1 MCELDLKKR
10 EDENDEQF
18 IWRIGQYKDAG
29 LIDMNWDEIAD
40 IMNKELDMDGVTF
53 TASAFRK
60 PYQQAKRFYDAGVFN
75 NLNEDEYISELRFQ
89 KQELE
94 KEKVRMR
101 DERNELKRM
110 LREEARKESYR
121 DQIKRTISECDVK
134 PLEYDKYK
142 KFDGDAKG
150 GNDLVITFFDVHAGL
165 HVDNYFNTF
174 NEDVLKQRINKYLDK
189 VLEVQSRHG
198 SKNACVILSELLSGV
213 IHPTIR
219 IENNQNLIEQFLTV
233 TNYISEFLAELS
245 YHFKSVGVFCC
256 PGNHSRVTP
265 NKDES
270 LRGENMDLLAI
281 PYLQAKMQNFVNVYF
296 YENEIDQMIAM
307 FKVRGQMVFAVHGDK
322 TKLDNVVEKLTMYVG
337 IKPDIIYTGHMHTNA
352 MVTSYNV
359 KVIQAGTFAGSG
371 DEYTMDKMLRGKP
384 EQVIS
389 VISDDEG
396 LECNYDVK
404 LD

>member
-142 KFDGDAKG
+142 KFDGVTVG
-150 GNDLVITFFDVHAGL
+150 NNDLVITFFDVHAGL
-165 HVDNYFNTF
+165 NVDNYFNTF
-174 NEDVLKQRINKYLDK
+174 NEDVLKRRINKYLDK
-189 VLEVQSRHG
+189 VLEVQARHG
-198 SKNACVILSELLSGV
+198 SENACVILSELLSGV

-245 YHFKSVGVFCC
+245 YHFNFVEVLCC

-281 PYLQAKMQNFVNVYF
+281 PYLQTKMQNFENVHF
-296 YENEIDQMIAM
+296 HQNEIDQMIAM
-307 FKVRGQMVFAVHGDK
+307 FVIRGQKVFAVHGDK
-322 TKLDNVVEKLTMYVG
+322 TKLDNVVEKLTMYIG
-337 IKPDIIYTGHMHTNA
+337 IRPDIIYTGHMHTNA

-371 DEYTMDKMLRGKP
+371 DNYTMDKMLRGKP

-389 VISDDEG
+389 VINDEG
-396 LECNYDVK
+396 LECNYDVT
-404 LD
+404 LE

>member
-1 MCELDLKKR
+1 MSELNLKKQ
-10 EDENDEQF
+10 ENENNEQF
-18 IWRIGQYKDAG
+18 IWRLCQYKDVG
-29 LIDMNWDEIAD
+29 MLDMSWDDIAD
-40 IMNKELDMDGVTF
+40 IINKELGMEDTPF
-53 TASAFRK
+53 SEAAFRK

-75 NLNEDEYISELRFQ
+75 DMNSDRYIEELKLQ

-121 DQIKRTISECDVK
+121 DQITRAILECDVK
-134 PLEYDKYK
+134 PLEYNKYRE
-142 KFDGDAKG
+142 FNGIVNGD
-150 GNDLVITFFDVHAGL
+150 NDLVVTFFDVHAGL

-189 VLEVQSRHG
+189 VLEVQARHG
-198 SKNACVILSELLSGV
+198 SENACVILSELLSGV

-233 TNYISEFLAELS
+233 TNYISEFLEELS
-245 YHFKSVGVFCC
+245 YHFNSVGVFCC
-256 PGNHSRVTP
+256 PGNHSRITP
-265 NKDES
+265 NKDDS

-281 PYLQAKMQNFVNVYF
+281 PYLQAKMQNFKNVHF
-296 YENEIDQMIAM
+296 YENEIDKMIAM
-307 FKVRGQMVFAVHGDK
+307 FVIRGQRVFAVHGDK
-322 TKLDNVVEKLTMYVG
+322 TRLDNVVEKLTMYVG
-337 IKPDIIYTGHMHTNA
+337 VKPDIIYTGHMHTNA

-359 KVIQAGTFAGSG
+359 KVVQAGTFAGSG
-371 DEYTMDKMLRGKP
+371 DEYTMNKMLRGNP

-389 VISDDEG
+389 VISDKG
-396 LECNYDVK
+396 LECNYDVT
-404 LD
+404 LN

>member
-10 EDENDEQF
+10 EDENYEQF
-18 IWRIGQYKDAG
+18 IWRIGQYKDSG
-29 LIDMNWDEIAD
+29 LLDMSWDEIAD
-40 IMNKELDMDGVTF
+40 IMNKELNMEDVKF
-53 TASAFRK
+53 TSSAFRK

-101 DERNELKRM
+101 DERNELKRI

-142 KFDGDAKG
+142 KFNGDVKG

-189 VLEVQSRHG
+189 VLEVQARHG
-198 SKNACVILSELLSGV
+198 SENACVILSELLSGV

>member
-142 KFDGDAKG
+142 KFDCDAKSS
-150 GNDLVITFFDVHAGL
+150 NDLVITFFDVHAGL

-256 PGNHSRVTP
+256 PGNHSRITP

-389 VISDDEG
+389 VINDEG

>member
-1 MCELDLKKR
+1 MDLKKR

-18 IWRIGQYKDAG
+18 IWRLGQYKDSG
-29 LIDMNWDEIAD
+29 LLDMNWDELAD
-40 IMNKELDMDGVTF
+40 VINKELDMEDTPF
-53 TASAFRK
+53 TEAAFRK
-60 PYQQAKRFYDAGVFN
+60 PYQQAKRFYDAGVFTDMS
-75 NLNEDEYISELRFQ
+75 EDEYLAELRIQ
-89 KQELE
+89 RQELE

-121 DQIKRTISECDVK
+121 EQIARTISECDVK

-142 KFDGDAKG
+142 KFDGDAKSS
-150 GNDLVITFFDVHAGL
+150 NDLVITFFDVHAGL

-389 VISDDEG
+389 VINDEG